1 MLELYN
7 NAKKE
12 IVFKESKIEPLKY
25 LDKAKLTDSQRN
37 KFDELGKEVIKKGQ
51 YAVVTMA
58 GGQGT
63 RLGHPGPKGTFKL
76 DVYGKGKYLFEIL
89 VDNLKEAKQKYGVTN
104 ISQLKEIKDKK
115 KQTKKKKKMSL
126 ILNLSLLFVILPALV
141 VMILSTIKVGEKA
154 IISFSW
160 VPITTISI
168 ALAFVIALLVV
179 KHIFDKK
186 HQKITHDYF
195 YFYLNAVSAYSLKD
209 MNITDGKIAAEGT
222 MKDDLLIQAHYF
234 AQIFS
239 ISSRGLVVGKK
250 DGKDFTYGEI
260 ACAIP
265 YKTKEQAYA
274 IPSPI
279 YDLADGSEL
288 PYIPAASDETT
299 GNKKK
304 NVFDNQTQS
313 YGMLGRML
321 CLNNKVTPDES
332 FIIALRGK
340 MNDTVMPDYIKNY
353 KPYQDK
359 RLGDKIIIYLATDE
373 GKKFFNDENIDL
385 LSKFIIDDVVTS
397 GFVTVNSYGSKI
409 ALNLSDSLMVLPIE
423 NKVNVS
429 SLDSL
434 RVSLNT
440 LVKFVEN
447 CIKDSSYEDKDEKE
461 DNQAE
466 ENKVEEKK
474 EEENK
479 LEDEVP
485 SKE

>member
-1 MLELYN
+1 MILDEEEKNEIKVEDNDNNQNTDNEEVKEEIKEPLAERKDNSEISSVNIDLSSQEELKKKIQADSIDGIYN
-7 NAKKE
+7 PQYSSNVNNKE
-12 IVFKESKIEPLKY
+12 TSFESLISFKEGDDVEKI
-25 LDKAKLTDSQRN
+25 
-37 KFDELGKEVIKKGQ
+37 FDEKREP
-51 YAVVTMA
+51 Y
-58 GGQGT
+58 
-63 RLGHPGPKGTFKL
+63 
-76 DVYGKGKYLFEIL
+76 
-89 VDNLKEAKQKYGVTN
+89 LKE
-104 ISQLKEIKDKK
+104 
-115 KQTKKKKKMSL
+115 TKKKKKMSL
-126 ILNLSLLFVILPALV
+126 ILNLSLIFVILPALV

-260 ACAIP
+260 ACASP

-385 LSKFIIDDVVTS
+385 LSKFTIDDVVTS